1 MSVVTV
7 EDQKTHMNVDFD
19 DDDTIIASKID
30 AAESYVAE
38 LIGQSLAGMETVPEA
53 LKEAV
58 RMLAAHFYE
67 NREAASFDGRGH
79 ELPFGFTALVTPHRT
94 WGF

>member
-7 EDQKTHMNVDFD
+7 ADQKTHMNVDFD
-19 DDDTIIASKID
+19 DDDTLIASKID
-30 AAESYVAE
+30 AAENYVAD
-38 LIGQSLAGMETVPEA
+38 LIGENLSAMASVPEA

-67 NREAASFDGRGH
+67 NREASSIDGRSH
-79 ELPFGFTALVTPHRT
+79 ELPFGFMALVTPHRT